1 MSGSQTIAT
10 ATSARENLPA
20 PRDLNQSF
28 QRPVTQQTAFSE
40 INDARQRITQLEYT
54 VHILIN
60 EQTAKDN
67 NIQALPSSVERLQ
80 ADMFDDIDG
89 AGMQADPDD
98 HLHNNWRADMSPL
111 FSSPTPVK
119 PSHVSY
125 PATPRPQQQFPSVI
139 DPASELAMLKK
150 QIQELSHR
158 LSTTPTHQPGPSPQP
173 TPHDPTAAF
182 LPVIKALAEEFRLL
196 RNTDN
201 VPLKSYKNITEDAP
215 LNFVLQDW
223 ERWFDKNNR
232 QPNPA
237 SVIEKIQ
244 HGGNLWSWYQ
254 SQCTH
259 QDYRGLIPAHDI
271 IDNWTW

>member
-1 MSGSQTIAT
+1 M
-10 ATSARENLPA
+10 
-20 PRDLNQSF
+20 
-28 QRPVTQQTAFSE
+28 
-40 INDARQRITQLEYT
+40 
-54 VHILIN
+54 
-60 EQTAKDN
+60 
-67 NIQALPSSVERLQ
+67 
-80 ADMFDDIDG
+80 
-89 AGMQADPDD
+89 
-98 HLHNNWRADMSPL
+98 
-111 FSSPTPVK
+111 
-119 PSHVSY
+119 
-125 PATPRPQQQFPSVI
+125 I

-150 QIQELSHR
+150 PIQELSHR

-173 TPHDPTAAF
+173 TPHDPTVVF